1 MQLSSERKC
10 TLRKLLITFA
20 SDIKIWIDGY
30 LAKWTIYRLDLW
42 SEAQFLFSIFHLKM
56 VKKNARGCRWLG
68 KSNLGGVSHLVP
80 AVLPT
85 WYWDRAT
92 SATLDPG
99 CITLHSTTLRLSLFF
114 LSWNNTSTQPRHMW
128 PIQSPEYYSGGGFD
142 NLGPVQAEFFLI
154 KCWKFDITFQI
165 QGSNQGWAGIP
176 VSRDSREYKPQI
188 SLPFPSRGIL

>member
-1 MQLSSERKC
+1 MQLALKWPRVQQGADKNGYFAVWFLLPMQLSSERKC

-42 SEAQFLFSIFHLKM
+42 SEAQFLFLIFHLKM

-114 LSWNNTSTQPRHMW
+114 IVEQHIHSTTPHVA
-128 PIQSPEYYSGGGFD
+128 
-142 NLGPVQAEFFLI
+142 NPVTWVL
-154 KCWKFDITFQI
+154 
-165 QGSNQGWAGIP
+165 
-176 VSRDSREYKPQI
+176 
-188 SLPFPSRGIL
+188 